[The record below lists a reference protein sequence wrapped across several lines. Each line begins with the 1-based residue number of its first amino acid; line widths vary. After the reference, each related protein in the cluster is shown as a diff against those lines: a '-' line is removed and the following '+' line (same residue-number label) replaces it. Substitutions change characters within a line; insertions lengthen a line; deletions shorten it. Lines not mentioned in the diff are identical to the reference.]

1 MSGIFKEKPLGFYI
15 GLVSPVLSVI
25 VAIIILLYGMSVND
39 FYAIPPVL
47 LLIGA
52 GCACVGLFCKIH
64 FFMILPGACYMG
76 AAATYISSQL
86 VNISAKISGN
96 GLGETGTSIPM
107 ITFFVIAMLITI
119 IFAILSSFMK
129 QTKSR

>member
-64 FFMILPGACYMG
+64 FFMILPGVCYMG

-107 ITFFVIAMLITI
+107 ITFL
-119 IFAILSSFMK
+119 
-129 QTKSR
+129 

>member
-47 LLIGA
+47 L
-52 GCACVGLFCKIH
+52 
-64 FFMILPGACYMG
+64 FFYDFTWGVLYGGGGHLYQF
-76 AAATYISSQL
+76 ATGQYL
-86 VNISAKISGN
+86 
-96 GLGETGTSIPM
+96 
-107 ITFFVIAMLITI
+107 
-119 IFAILSSFMK
+119 
-129 QTKSR
+129 R

>member
-39 FYAIPPVL
+39 FYAIPPIL
-47 LLIGA
+47 LLVGA
-52 GCACVGLFCKIH
+52 GCACVGLFCNIH

-86 VNISAKISGN
+86 VNISAKI
-96 GLGETGTSIPM
+96 LGETGTSIPM

>member
-52 GCACVGLFCKIH
+52 GCACVGLFCKVHICNPW
-64 FFMILPGACYMG
+64 L
-76 AAATYISSQL
+76 SSQP
-86 VNISAKISGN
+86 S
-96 GLGETGTSIPM
+96 
-107 ITFFVIAMLITI
+107 
-119 IFAILSSFMK
+119 
-129 QTKSR
+129 

>member
-64 FFMILPGACYMG
+64 FFYDFTWGVLYGSGGHLYQF
-76 AAATYISSQL
+76 ATGQYL
-86 VNISAKISGN
+86 
-96 GLGETGTSIPM
+96 
-107 ITFFVIAMLITI
+107 
-119 IFAILSSFMK
+119 
-129 QTKSR
+129 R

>member
-1 MSGIFKEKPLGFYI
+1 
-15 GLVSPVLSVI
+15 
-25 VAIIILLYGMSVND
+25 
-39 FYAIPPVL
+39 
-47 LLIGA
+47 
-52 GCACVGLFCKIH
+52 
-64 FFMILPGACYMG
+64 MILPGVCYMG